1 MNLRF
6 PAPLR
11 PGNTV
16 GVTSPSSGV
25 SGALQA
31 RLDVALATVRDRGY
45 QVVVGDC
52 MDGSGHLSAPAAQR
66 ADELQG
72 MLLDPSIRAVVPP
85 WGGETAIDLIG
96 LLDWEQI
103 GRAEPTWVVGFSDI
117 ATLITPLTL
126 VAGWATIHGNN
137 LMDTPYLTPEGLVS
151 WLDIVTLGQGA
162 TVVQTPPGRHRR
174 GFVDYVEHPG
184 VDEYLLDVPGSWTRL
199 DSLGGEVDV
208 TGRLV
213 GGCIET
219 LANLAG
225 SRYLDTSRLAELG
238 DGLLVY
244 VEAAGDDAPAICR
257 NLHGMRLNGVFD
269 HARAVLVGRTYAPPG
284 ETLTQHEAVVDA
296 LGCSRSPSSRT
307 SSADTGPPTCRS
319 STGPSPG
326 WSRGR
331 ASRASRRRSPEPAP
345 WPRRDSVGS
354 PPADAWGTRRRPR
367 PATPG
372 GTSAPG
378 ARSTPAGDAR

>member
-11 PGNTV
+11 PGDTV
-16 GVTSPSSGV
+16 GVTSPSSGA
-25 SGALQA
+25 SGPLQA

-52 MDGSGHLSAPAAQR
+52 MDGSGHISAPAAER

-72 MLLDPSIRAVVPP
+72 MLLDRSIRAVVPP

-137 LMDTPYLTPEGLVS
+137 LMDTPYRTPEGLVS
-151 WLDIVTLGQGA
+151 WQDIVTLGQGA

-225 SRYLDTSRLAELG
+225 TRYLDTSPLAELG

-244 VEAAGDDAPAICR
+244 VEAAGDDAPTICR

-269 HARAVLVGRTYAPPG
+269 HARAILVGESLMRQADVEAATRTLLA
-284 ETLTQHEAVVDA
+284 
-296 LGCSRSPSSRT
+296 
-307 SSADTGPPTCRS
+307 
-319 STGPSPG
+319 
-326 WSRGR
+326 
-331 ASRASRRRSPEPAP
+331 
-345 WPRRDSVGS
+345 
-354 PPADAWGTRRRPR
+354 
-367 PATPG
+367 
-372 GTSAPG
+372 
-378 ARSTPAGDAR
+378 